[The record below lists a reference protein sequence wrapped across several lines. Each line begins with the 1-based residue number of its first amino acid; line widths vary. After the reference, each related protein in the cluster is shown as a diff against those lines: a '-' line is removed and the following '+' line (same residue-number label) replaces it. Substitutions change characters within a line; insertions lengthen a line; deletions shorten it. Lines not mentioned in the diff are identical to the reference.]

1 MALRDSII
9 ALGNAIN
16 NKSVSSMAFLSDC
29 MEEYA
34 KHKNDTKTPFG
45 VIKSTIEVI
54 CKEQD
59 WANST
64 QTRLMAVNGTIA
76 TAIDLKV
83 WRDSFA
89 KLSWTNFETLT
100 KMVERF
106 YKAGQ
111 KNQKA
116 LKNGVEITA
125 KSAMKGIADKIN
137 GVWGD
142 LVATIGAEP
151 SARIYDDKMDAVL
164 KDLRDIYKLA
174 EDEASMAKHLSDNFA
189 KYAKTNPAGA
199 LLFLQSQM
207 ELLVGTPETS
217 EPEVLEEVVA

>member
-1 MALRDSII
+1 
-9 ALGNAIN
+9 
-16 NKSVSSMAFLSDC
+16 
-29 MEEYA
+29 
-34 KHKNDTKTPFG
+34 
-45 VIKSTIEVI
+45 
-54 CKEQD
+54 
-59 WANST
+59 
-64 QTRLMAVNGTIA
+64 
-76 TAIDLKV
+76 
-83 WRDSFA
+83 
-89 KLSWTNFETLT
+89 
-100 KMVERF
+100 
-106 YKAGQ
+106 
-111 KNQKA
+111 
-116 LKNGVEITA
+116 
-125 KSAMKGIADKIN
+125 MKGIADKIN